1 MSPAACV
8 SPTYPRRRFDEVF
21 KVKISSRISVIQ
33 EKHQQEE
40 EEKVRMVGGKANVS
54 VLMSQD
60 DSFHQKVV
68 LEKRLKIG
76 EVILRFV
83 MFALALVAAVRVG
96 TDTQTR
102 TIFTIE
108 KKAKFSDMKA
118 LVFLVVING
127 IVAAYSL
134 LQGLRCVLSMY
145 TQSPL
150 TSKPLAWLIFALD
163 QTIAYFSIA
172 AAAAAAESAY
182 LAERG
187 QNEFQWMKVCIFY
200 EKFCHQ
206 IGEGL
211 VSTFLVSLSM
221 ATVSGISAYHLFRLY
236 GPKGKSIQ

>member
-1 MSPAACV
+1 MPS
-8 SPTYPRRRFDEVF
+8 STYPRRRFDEVF
-21 KVKISSRISVIQ
+21 LVEISSRILVTQ

-40 EEKVRMVGGKANVS
+40 EEKKVRMAGKANVS
-54 VLMSQD
+54 VLMSED
-60 DSFHQKVV
+60 ASFHQKVAV
-68 LEKRLKIG
+68 EKRLKIG
-76 EVILRFV
+76 EVILRFA
-83 MFALALVAAVRVG
+83 MIALALVAAVRVG

-108 KKAKFSDMKA
+108 KKAKYSDMKA
-118 LVFLVVING
+118 LVFLVVMNG
-127 IVAAYSL
+127 IVASYSL
-134 LQGLRCVLSMY
+134 LQGLRCVLSIY

-163 QTIAYFSIA
+163 QTMAYFSLA

-187 QNEFQWMKVCIFY
+187 QTEFQWMKVCIFY

-221 ATVSGISAYHLFRLY
+221 ATVSGMSAYHLFRLY

>member
-1 MSPAACV
+1 
-8 SPTYPRRRFDEVF
+8 
-21 KVKISSRISVIQ
+21 
-33 EKHQQEE
+33 
-40 EEKVRMVGGKANVS
+40 MVGMMNVS
-54 VLMSQD
+54 VPMSQD
-60 DSFHQKVV
+60 ASFHQKVA

-76 EVILRFV
+76 EVILRFA
-83 MFALALVAAVRVG
+83 MLALALVAAIRVG

-118 LVFLVVING
+118 LVFVVVMNG
-127 IVAAYSL
+127 IVASYSL
-134 LQGLRCVLSMY
+134 MQGLRCILSIC

-163 QTIAYFSIA
+163 QTMAYFSLA

-182 LAERG
+182 LAENG
-187 QNEFQWMKVCIFY
+187 QTEFQWMKVCFLY

-211 VSTFLVSLSM
+211 VSTFLVSLSL
-221 ATVSGISAYHLFRLY
+221 AIVSGMSAYHLFRLY
-236 GPKGKSIQ
+236 GTKGKSIQ